1 MEIFGIG
8 PLELV
13 FILLLVLV
21 VLGPKDMQKTG
32 KMLGRTLNK
41 LVRSDTWK
49 AITQTSK
56 ELRHLPTK
64 LMREANLDELKDS
77 VDSFKVDH
85 PSKVKAKDQFPDW
98 SSPSPASKTTA
109 GNDLPQENIIATP
122 KDERTSE

>member
-13 FILLLVLV
+13 FILLLVLIM
-21 VLGPKDMQKTG
+21 LGPKDLQKTS

-49 AITQTSK
+49 TITQTSK
-56 ELRHLPTK
+56 ELRQLPTK
-64 LMREANLDELKDS
+64 LMREANLDEFKDS
-77 VDSFKVDH
+77 VDPFEVDH
-85 PSKVKAKDQFPDW
+85 PSRGKAKDQFLEW

-109 GNDLPQENIIATP
+109 GNDLSQENIIATP